1 MERSVQRKILSQ
13 SLEFKKFWQKKGPF
27 RYALTSREFPPILL
41 DVDEWIFSDDLKS
54 LLKELMQ
61 WEQRKMKLVPAPF
74 NRKKTNVLKPEELTP
89 WRILNFPEEWEGAVC
104 SAFTPVGY
112 LTEEVTL
119 AVDSNNYKIEGEDV
133 EQAYFDLLSIEV
145 NFIGYVL
152 LGPEPLLSPDSAYV
166 DDYLRE
172 WVEDES

>member
-1 MERSVQRKILSQ
+1 MGKSVQRKILSQ
-13 SLEFKKFWQKKGPF
+13 SQDFKEFWQKKGPF
-27 RYALTSREFPPILL
+27 RYALTSREYPPILL
-41 DVDEWIFSDDLKS
+41 DLDEWIFSDDLKS

-74 NRKKTNVLKPEELTP
+74 NPKKTNILKPDELTP
-89 WRILNFPEEWEGAVC
+89 WRILNFPQEWESAVC

-112 LTEEVTL
+112 LTEEVRGIADSDEL
-119 AVDSNNYKIEGEDV
+119 ADV
-133 EQAYFDLLSIEV
+133 EQAFFDLISIQA

-152 LGPEPLLSPDSAYV
+152 MGPEPLLSPDSAFV

-172 WVEDES
+172 WVEDEG